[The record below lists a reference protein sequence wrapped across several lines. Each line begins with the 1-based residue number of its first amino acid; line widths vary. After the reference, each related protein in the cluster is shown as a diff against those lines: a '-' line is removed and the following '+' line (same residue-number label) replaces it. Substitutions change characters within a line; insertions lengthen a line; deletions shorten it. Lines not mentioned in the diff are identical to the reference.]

1 MKMGTTIKHSG
12 LRDLIMNRYLYMLA
26 VPAVLF
32 SIIFAYLPMIGIII
46 AFQDFNPMK
55 GMFGSEFVGLENFK
69 FFFRGQDWWIITL
82 NTVYFNLLFIITGTV
97 VALLLAII
105 VTELGKNLAV
115 RTMQSIM
122 ILPNFISWPIV
133 GLFSV
138 AFFTADTGTVNQLL
152 SNLSLQNIE
161 FYTNPYVWPVIFVL
175 LNIWK
180 GAGFSAIIY
189 MAAIIGI
196 DKGLYEAAK
205 IDGASKIQCIYLITL
220 PLLKSTIVMLF
231 LLSLGGIFGGNLD
244 MIYSLV
250 GDNPLLSRTTDT
262 IDIYVFRGLRTSGSL
277 GMSQAISLY
286 QSIVGFV
293 LVIYANKI
301 AKKFD
306 GDSAIF

>member
-1 MKMGTTIKHSG
+1 MKIGTAIKHNG

-46 AFQDFNPMK
+46 AFQDFNPLK
-55 GMFGSEFVGLENFK
+55 GMFQSKFVGLDNFK
-69 FFFRGQDWWIITL
+69 FFFRGQDWWIITV
-82 NTVYFNLLFIITGTV
+82 NTVYFNLLFIITGTI

-138 AFFTADTGTVNQLL
+138 AFFTADTGTINQLL
-152 SNLSLQNIE
+152 SSLSLQNIE

-175 LNIWK
+175 ANIWK

-220 PLLKSTIVMLF
+220 PLLKSTIIMLF

-244 MIYSLV
+244 MIYSLI
-250 GDNPLLSRTTDT
+250 GDNPLLSKTTDT

-286 QSIVGFV
+286 QSIVGFI

-301 AKKFD
+301 AKRFD